1 MGFTQNDFTKLTEE
15 FSGGWQMR
23 IELAKILIAS
33 NDLILLDEPTN
44 HLDIDSLQWLIGF
57 LTNSKSA
64 LLIISHDRY
73 FLNRITGKTWE
84 VFNKKVFS
92 YNGNIQSYLKYKEER
107 QEQIVAEYQQQQKKI
122 KETEKFIERFRYKST
137 KARQVQSRIKS
148 LEKLEDIE
156 IPDEEISIE
165 VKFPQ
170 PPRSGIVPMEL
181 QKISK
186 SYGSNDVLNDID
198 FKIERGEKIAFLG
211 PNGAGKT
218 TLAKIIAGKISSDS
232 GQRIIGHNAVLA
244 YYAQEVAD
252 ELSSGNDIIT
262 EVEQSSPE
270 HTPVQLRS
278 ILGSFLFSGDDVF
291 KPVKVLSG
299 GEKSRVALTKLLLTK
314 SNLLILDEPT
324 NHLDYNSKLV
334 LQQALIKYEGS
345 AIIVSH
351 DVEFLRPIASKIVE
365 VRNKT
370 INTYYGDIDYYLEKR
385 KEEFESEDKFEEAKE
400 SGLSKKEQKRIEA
413 QNRQKKY
420 KATKELYKEIS
431 VLEENIEKLEEDKIE
446 LEKIIADPN
455 IYSDAEKSRTKN
467 LEYQKIKNQL
477 ETEYEKWTNLTS
489 ELEKINEEFN

>member
-1 MGFTQNDFTKLTEE
+1 M
-15 FSGGWQMR
+15 
-23 IELAKILIAS
+23 
-33 NDLILLDEPTN
+33 
-44 HLDIDSLQWLIGF
+44 
-57 LTNSKSA
+57 
-64 LLIISHDRY
+64 
-73 FLNRITGKTWE
+73 
-84 VFNKKVFS
+84 
-92 YNGNIQSYLKYKEER
+92 
-107 QEQIVAEYQQQQKKI
+107 
-122 KETEKFIERFRYKST
+122 
-137 KARQVQSRIKS
+137 QSRIKS